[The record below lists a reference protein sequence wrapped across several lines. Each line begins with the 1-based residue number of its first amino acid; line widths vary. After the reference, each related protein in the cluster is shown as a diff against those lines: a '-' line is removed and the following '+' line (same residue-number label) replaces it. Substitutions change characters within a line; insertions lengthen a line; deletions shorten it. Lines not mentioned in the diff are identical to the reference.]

1 MSTFTKAELMKF
13 LDMVIVKGWVNT
25 NTGNSWRAAV
35 KKIIG
40 DLPDDTDVRE
50 VDLKVQLL
58 RYNNL
63 NPGQLAPDSLR
74 VYEQR
79 AGIGIQ
85 QFISYQTDASKYK
98 PPGRGLTGSKTDK
111 GERTAASVKPKSVS
125 GGASVTPS
133 RAEALPAG
141 HGSGHAQ
148 MRPLT
153 GAATGFASD
162 LNLAMPFPLRPNY
175 LAQVVIPRDM
185 TKEEAQRLCAFIQ
198 ALAQAE

>member
-1 MSTFTKAELMKF
+1 VTTFTNAELMKF
-13 LDMVIVKGWVNT
+13 LDMVIAKGWVNT
-25 NTGNSWRAAV
+25 NTGGSWRAAV

-63 NPGQLAPDSLR
+63 HPGQLAPDSLR

-85 QFISYQTDASKYK
+85 QFILYQTDASKYK
-98 PPGRGLTGSKTDK
+98 PPGRGLSANRAEK
-111 GERTAASVKPKSVS
+111 GDRAASAKPKDSIS
-125 GGASVTPS
+125 GATVTSS
-133 RAEALPAG
+133 RAEMLPAG
-141 HGSGHAQ
+141 HGGGHAQ
-148 MRPLT
+148 MRPMT
-153 GAATGFASD
+153 STASGFASD
-162 LNLAMPFPLRPNY
+162 LNLVMPFPLRPNY

-185 TKEEAQRLCAFIQ
+185 TNDEAERLCAFIR
-198 ALAQAE
+198 ALAQQ

>member
-13 LDMVIVKGWVNT
+13 LDMVIAKGWVNT

-35 KKIIG
+35 KKILG
-40 DLPDDTDVRE
+40 DLPDDADVRE
-50 VDLKVQLL
+50 VDLKTELL

-74 VYEQR
+74 VYEKR

-85 QFISYQTDASKYK
+85 QFILYQTDASKYK
-98 PPGRGLTGSKTDK
+98 PPGRGLNGAKTEK
-111 GERTAASVKPKSVS
+111 AERAPAQAKPKDATS
-125 GGASVTPS
+125 GSTATSS
-133 RAEALPAG
+133 RAEVPAAG
-141 HGSGHAQ
+141 HGGGHGQ
-148 MRPLT
+148 MRPMT
-153 GAATGFASD
+153 GTATGFASD

-185 TKEEAQRLCAFIQ
+185 TKEEAQRLCAFIM
-198 ALAQAE
+198 ALAQAN